1 MRIELKIDT
10 DKDVECKYK
19 NENGSKGRML
29 AIIGIVVTGISVLLT
44 IAQIIGVI

>member
-10 DKDVECKYK
+10 DKDVECRYKYR
-19 NENGSKGRML
+19 NGSKGRML
-29 AIIGIVVTGISVLLT
+29 AIIGIVITGISVLLT